1 MEIKIAPL
9 KVKRKNFV
17 HNPKVEK
24 GTKVDHQ
31 VLKIEM
37 GDELT
42 RIDFMYRNP
51 YDYSG
56 WIQIS
61 GNSFIRVAGSQ
72 VKLGLVKAVNI
83 PIAPTKHFFKRKGD
97 YLAYT
102 LYFPALP
109 KGTKKID
116 IIEREASGGTWFNF
130 YGVSMQTV
138 WNDVV
143 IVNN

>member
-42 RIDFMYRNP
+42 RVDFMYRNP

-102 LYFPALP
+102 LYFPVLP

-130 YGVSMQTV
+130 YGVSMQMV
-138 WNDVV
+138 WNDVI

>member
-42 RIDFMYRNP
+42 RSDFMYRNP

-102 LYFPALP
+102 LYFPSLP

>member
-42 RIDFMYRNP
+42 RVDFMYRNP

-72 VKLGLVKAVNI
+72 IKLGLVKGVNI

>member
-31 VLKIEM
+31 VLKIER

-42 RIDFMYRNP
+42 RVDFMYRNP

-72 VKLGLVKAVNI
+72 IKLGLVKAVNI

>member
-42 RIDFMYRNP
+42 RVDFMYRNP

-61 GNSFIRVAGSQ
+61 RNSFIRVAGSQ

-138 WNDVV
+138 WNDVL

>member
-42 RIDFMYRNP
+42 RVDFMYRNP

-72 VKLGLVKAVNI
+72 IKLGLVKAVNI

-116 IIEREASGGTWFNF
+116 IIEREACGGTWFNF

>member
-42 RIDFMYRNP
+42 RVDFMYRNP

-61 GNSFIRVAGSQ
+61 RNSFIRVAGSQ
-72 VKLGLVKAVNI
+72 IKLGLVKAVNI

>member
-17 HNPKVEK
+17 HNPRVEK

-42 RIDFMYRNP
+42 RVDFMYRNP

-72 VKLGLVKAVNI
+72 IKLGLVKAVNI

-138 WNDVV
+138 WNDVL

>member
-42 RIDFMYRNP
+42 RVDFMYRNP

-72 VKLGLVKAVNI
+72 IKLGLVKAVNI

-109 KGTKKID
+109 KGTQKID

>member
-42 RIDFMYRNP
+42 RVDFMYRNP

-72 VKLGLVKAVNI
+72 IKLGLVKAVNI
-83 PIAPTKHFFKRKGD
+83 PITPTKHFFKRKGD

-138 WNDVV
+138 WNDVL